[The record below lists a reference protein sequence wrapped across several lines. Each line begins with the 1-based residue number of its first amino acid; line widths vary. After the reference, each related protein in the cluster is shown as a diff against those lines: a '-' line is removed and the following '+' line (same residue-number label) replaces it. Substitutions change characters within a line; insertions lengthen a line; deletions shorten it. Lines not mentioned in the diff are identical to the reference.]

1 VLTGLDACQSPGDK
15 AAILVAAHKIVVGK
29 LYIIQSDDSLSLTYI
44 DGLSGLPPIRLISE
58 NDATYKEDLDNGP
71 ETAKPIISEPEVNAA
86 ALQSAQIQVPPSE
99 TVSDAPTLVIPPE
112 PNSPQADLSPLPERN
127 TSSSKPKIIPPPL
140 QLSTTVSSPGV
151 SSSPPELE
159 ATSLPKRP
167 TPVSGDVLLP
177 LIIFSVV
184 KCNPPHLVSN
194 LLFIQRFRNQSVGGE
209 ESYCLINLMA
219 VAEFLENVDMVGL
232 GLEDCEK
239 VMRSVVFLQIR
250 TL

>member
-1 VLTGLDACQSPGDK
+1 MYCL
-15 AAILVAAHKIVVGK
+15 
-29 LYIIQSDDSLSLTYI
+29 LTYI

-58 NDATYKEDLDNGP
+58 NDATYKENLDNGP
-71 ETAKPIISEPEVNAA
+71 ETAKPTIAPAEPEVSAT
-86 ALQSAQIQVPPSE
+86 ALQSAQVFPSE
-99 TVSDAPTLVIPPE
+99 TISESPTLVIPPT

-127 TSSSKPKIIPPPL
+127 TSSSKLKNIPPPL
-140 QLSTTVSSPGV
+140 HLSTPVSSPGV
-151 SSSPPELE
+151 LLPPELE

-219 VAEFLENVDMVGL
+219 VAEFLENVDMAGL
-232 GLEDCEK
+232 GLEDSEK
-239 VMRSVVFLQIR
+239 VMRSVATGCRKSYSLMILILHIVRLI
-250 TL
+250 